1 MPKGHFSEKHYPLC
15 TVMSLCSFAGTAH
28 LSVHTASLPTLVT
41 YHAEASESCPSFGHS
56 CPLFSRG
63 RALAPTSLS
72 SRVTPPLGCAPHA
85 QCRLRCSPAVPSLRF
100 PPSELFCL
108 AECVPVRSSHLRASR
123 VAGLP
128 ASFMLPLWLRC
139 RSRAVP
145 PWDLRHACARYPVA
159 FVRGTP
165 DAWVLVVPRTCDA
178 ARTHS
183 ECARPSPPV
192 SHATPF
198 GPEGPCLECADLW
211 ASYAL
216 WIPLWDPFMFLVL
229 ALPPFRVEPHVCPR
243 LMRPGMP
250 VLL

>member
-1 MPKGHFSEKHYPLC
+1 MPKGHFSEKYYPLC
-15 TVMSLCSFAGTAH
+15 TVVSLCSFAGTAH

-128 ASFMLPLWLRC
+128 ASFMLPLFG
-139 RSRAVP
+139 SAV
-145 PWDLRHACARYPVA
+145 
-159 FVRGTP
+159 G
-165 DAWVLVVPRTCDA
+165 A
-178 ARTHS
+178 A
-183 ECARPSPPV
+183 PSPPGTCAM
-192 SHATPF
+192 HDALYPF
-198 GPEGPCLECADLW
+198 ASVRCAPV
-211 ASYAL
+211 A
-216 WIPLWDPFMFLVL
+216 
-229 ALPPFRVEPHVCPR
+229 RV
-243 LMRPGMP
+243 
-250 VLL
+250 